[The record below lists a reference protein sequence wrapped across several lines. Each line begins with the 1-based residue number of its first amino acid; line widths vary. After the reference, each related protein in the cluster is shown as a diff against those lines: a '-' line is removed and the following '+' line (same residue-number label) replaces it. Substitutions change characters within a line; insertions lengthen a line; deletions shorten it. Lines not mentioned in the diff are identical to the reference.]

1 MIGLK
6 AKLYAIVAAV
16 GLAFLAAFKVVI
28 MQRDAARE
36 DARRAKKHLDERK
49 KIVKAEKDIGRQM
62 KEEKAKAVEAIK
74 RGEVP
79 DNIRDRNNF

>member
-1 MIGLK
+1 MIRAKIYAALAAIGLGLLALLK
-6 AKLYAIVAAV
+6 IVT
-16 GLAFLAAFKVVI
+16 

-49 KIVKAEKDIGRQM
+49 KIIAVEKEIKQEVKVQ
-62 KEEKAKAVEAIK
+62 KAKAVEAIK
-74 RGEVP
+74 NGKVP

>member
-6 AKLYAIVAAV
+6 AKLYAIAAAI
-16 GLAFLAAFKVVI
+16 GLGLLAFLKVVI

-49 KIVKAEKDIGRQM
+49 KIVKAEKEIKTQM

-79 DNIRDRNNF
+79 DNIRNRNDF